1 MHTCLLA
8 RSLSSFLRPS
18 DRRSFLS
25 RVRRPH
31 FLPQRR
37 FALRSAAGKF
47 RSTRKKS
54 VSSSVRP
61 SVRPTRRSLRDGGG
75 RKEGSRRT
83 ATTGKKRN
91 LCVSPQF
98 SSLSESVPHPRER
111 RETLPIRNC
120 LLVIWIQAQGCSRL
134 RMVPDQALPKDW
146 RFALFI

>member
-8 RSLSSFLRPS
+8 RSLSSFPRPS

-61 SVRPTRRSLRDGGG
+61 CGLRGGPCATA
-75 RKEGSRRT
+75 EGGRT

-111 RETLPIRNC
+111 RETLPIRNR
-120 LLVIWIQAQGCSRL
+120 LMVIWVQAQGCSRFK
-134 RMVPDQALPKDW
+134 MGPDQTLPKDLW
-146 RFALFI
+146 FALFI

>member
-8 RSLSSFLRPS
+8 RSLSSFLPSSPRSVVLPFPRPS
-18 DRRSFLS
+18 SAFSPSTAFRA
-25 RVRRPH
+25 
-31 FLPQRR
+31 PQRR
-37 FALRSAAGKF
+37 REVPWYA
-47 RSTRKKS
+47 KK
-54 VSSSVRP
+54 VRLLVRP

-134 RMVPDQALPKDW
+134 RMVPDQALPKDR